1 MARAAAGE
9 VKVAGQYPLTLVT
22 AYFELG
28 ERPGWPGPENPYP
41 RWIRNFL
48 PLVRWPLVIFCD
60 EQSVEMLKEARGGKP
75 AVWHVTRPQEFYTY
89 RYLDDLRRLPHFPGP
104 AVDSV
109 AREVLVTRSLIWH
122 EKHHFLRQA
131 LSENPYRSEMFFWC
145 DIGHFRHGPDAPWWP
160 PQSALRKLLLLR
172 LYEDIEWP
180 NFEVCRSLLPQD
192 KAVLVHD
199 ATYDVMNGGFYGGA
213 IEPLRLWCDA
223 YSRRLEWR
231 KQNGSFSGSD
241 ECVMMSCWRKQPELA
256 HIIPSRPAPYCNF
269 LAWRRPRQ
277 ACRWY
282 FLSGRRFPWK
292 YFCRRFFSWPAR

>member
-1 MARAAAGE
+1 MARAAAGKMKAAE
-9 VKVAGQYPLTLVT
+9 QYPLTLVT

-28 ERPGWPGPENPYP
+28 GRPGWPEPENPYP

-48 PLVRWPLVIFCD
+48 PLVQWPLVIFCD
-60 EQSVEMLKEARGGKP
+60 EQSLDMLKEARGGKP

-89 RYLDDLRRLPHFPGP
+89 RYLDDLKRLPNLAEHAGAP
-104 AVDSV
+104 A

-131 LSENPYRSEMFFWC
+131 LSENPWHSEMFFWC
-145 DIGHFRHGPDAPWWP
+145 DIGHFRHDPNAPWWP
-160 PQSALRKLLLLR
+160 PRSALRKFLLLR

-192 KAVLVHD
+192 KAVLIHD
-199 ATYDVMNGGFYGGA
+199 ATYDVMNAAFFGGA
-213 IEPLRLWCDA
+213 IESSRRWCDA
-223 YSRRLEWR
+223 YYRHLEWR
-231 KQNGSFSGSD
+231 KRNGSFTGSE
-241 ECVMMSCWRKQPELA
+241 ECAMMSCWRRQTELA
-256 HIIPSRPAPYCNF
+256 HIIPSCPALYSIF

-282 FLSGRRFPWK
+282 LLSGKRFPWK
-292 YFCRRFFSWPAR
+292 YFRRRLFSAPAR